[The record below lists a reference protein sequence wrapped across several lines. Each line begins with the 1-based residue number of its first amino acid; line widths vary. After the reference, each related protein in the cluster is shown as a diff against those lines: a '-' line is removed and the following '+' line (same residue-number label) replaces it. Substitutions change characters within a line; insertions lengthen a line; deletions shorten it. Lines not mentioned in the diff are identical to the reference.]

1 MFDEGY
7 MVSPSAF
14 PSVPYN
20 STGIR
25 TNLTIN
31 HTEQDIYGML
41 TTLAGVIED
50 MERKNRLSR
59 KAISKAFSLPT
70 MATATA

>member
-1 MFDEGY
+1 MEITKAMIEAGY

-31 HTEQDIYGML
+31 HTEQNIYDML
-41 TTLAGVIED
+41 TKLASIIDD
-50 MERKNRLSR
+50 MESRKRLSR
-59 KAISKAFSLPT
+59 
-70 MATATA
+70 ATIQKTFALAN